1 MLDAEVLIIGG
12 GLAGLCCA
20 RRLCQ
25 AGVACRVLEASDAVG
40 GRARTDRVDGF
51 LLDRGFQVLLTA
63 YPEAQQTLDYQAL
76 DLRPFEPGALIT
88 LGGRFQRLVDPWR
101 RPRHLLSTAFS
112 AVGTLGDKLRI
123 AGLRRRLGRLTLDQ
137 LYEQPERTTVEQLQ
151 KEGFSTTIIERFFR
165 PFLGGVF
172 LERDLETSS
181 RLFSFVFQMFSS
193 GDVVLPSQGMGAIAE
208 QLAERLPAGTV
219 CTNSAVQCLE
229 ERRVRLKDGREI
241 SSKAIIVATEQPAAS
256 KLLGDPLPPAARSVT
271 CLYFATE
278 RPPLDEPI
286 LILNGDGQ
294 GIVNNLCVPSLVSPT
309 YAPPGSALVSAT
321 VLGVP
326 TVDDASL
333 ESSVRQHLQEWFG
346 NQVQTWQHLRTYR
359 IAFALP
365 AQSPP
370 TLTPV
375 AKSPRKNPWLW
386 VCGDY
391 LDTASIQGAMVSGRR
406 AAEDVLQG
414 RQA

>member
-1 MLDAEVLIIGG
+1 MLDAEVLIVGG

-63 YPEAQQTLDYQAL
+63 YPEAQQILDYQAL
-76 DLRPFEPGALIT
+76 DLRPFEPGALIA
-88 LGGRFQRLVDPWR
+88 LGGRFQRLADPWR
-101 RPRHLLSTAFS
+101 RPRHLLRTAFS
-112 AVGTLGDKLRI
+112 AAGTLGDKLRI

-137 LYEQPERTTVEQLQ
+137 LYEQPERTTAEQLQ
-151 KEGFSTTIIERFFR
+151 MEGFSTTIIERFFR

-172 LERDLETSS
+172 LDRDLETSS

-208 QLAERLPAGTV
+208 QLAERLPPGTV

-229 ERRVRLKDGREI
+229 ERRVRLADGREI
-241 SSKAIIVATEQPAAS
+241 SGKAIVVATEQPAAS
-256 KLLGDPLPPAARSVT
+256 KLLGDPLPPAARSAT
-271 CLYFATE
+271 CLYFAAA
-278 RPPLDEPI
+278 RPPVDEPI

-333 ESSVRQHLQEWFG
+333 ESAVRQHLQEWFG
-346 NQVQTWQHLRTYR
+346 NQVRTWRHLRTYR

-370 TLTPV
+370 ALTPV
-375 AKSPRKNPWLW
+375 AKSPRRNPWQW
-386 VCGDY
+386 ACGDY

-406 AAEDVLQG
+406 AAEDVLQS